1 MLNLYMD
8 VNVVISTLGNLENG
22 TNIGVFTP
30 YKLPNEPNLFV
41 AAQNIREHFT

>member
-22 TNIGVFTP
+22 TNVVFTP

-41 AAQNIREHFT
+41 AAKNIREHFM